1 VHFSFFIIFIN
12 RELRKTEYYLLEQRQ
27 YIGKMTASTD
37 DSNGAANGGGGPE
50 EEEAVP
56 QAQGLPEDELLV
68 RDEDAS
74 SDNLNDDDDVEEEK
88 KFMKCV
94 RRIGGFY
101 HRAIDAW
108 PRTSALTFGVVLPL
122 FFLIAMSALFGE

>member
-1 VHFSFFIIFIN
+1 
-12 RELRKTEYYLLEQRQ
+12 
-27 YIGKMTASTD
+27 MTASTD
-37 DSNGAANGGGGPE
+37 DSNGAANGGGGP

-74 SDNLNDDDDVEEEK
+74 SDNLNDNVEEEK

>member
-1 VHFSFFIIFIN
+1 
-12 RELRKTEYYLLEQRQ
+12 
-27 YIGKMTASTD
+27 MTASTD
-37 DSNGAANGGGGPE
+37 DSNGAANGGSGP

-74 SDNLNDDDDVEEEK
+74 SDNLNDDDDDVEEEK
-88 KFMKCV
+88 TFMKCV

>member
-1 VHFSFFIIFIN
+1 
-12 RELRKTEYYLLEQRQ
+12 
-27 YIGKMTASTD
+27 MTASTD
-37 DSNGAANGGGGPE
+37 DSNGAANCGGGP

-74 SDNLNDDDDVEEEK
+74 SDNLNDNVEEEK
-88 KFMKCV
+88 KLMKYV

>member
-1 VHFSFFIIFIN
+1 
-12 RELRKTEYYLLEQRQ
+12 
-27 YIGKMTASTD
+27 MTASTD
-37 DSNGAANGGGGPE
+37 YSNGAANGGGGRE
-50 EEEAVP
+50 AEAVP
-56 QAQGLPEDELLV
+56 QAQGLPEDELVV

-74 SDNLNDDDDVEEEK
+74 DYNLNDDDVEEEK
-88 KFMKCV
+88 RFMKCI